1 MQDELTAAGKALTP
15 TRGVDPPP
23 EVETFIALRF
33 LTYIRYVM
41 LHLRNLASFVTLGYV
56 LLTLSLGS
64 YPFLAP
70 RAIAWFLS
78 LLFIGL
84 GTPIVMVFLE
94 MSRNSILTRM
104 TERGKE
110 GKSDWGFATR
120 TISFAALPVLSM
132 LGSHFP
138 FISRYVFS
146 WLQPALK
153 SLH

>member
-1 MQDELTAAGKALTP
+1 M
-15 TRGVDPPP
+15 
-23 EVETFIALRF
+23 ETFFALRF
-33 LTYIRYVM
+33 LSYIRYVM

-56 LLTLSLGS
+56 LLALALGS

-78 LLFIGL
+78 LLLIGL
-84 GTPIVMVFLE
+84 SVPVVMVFLE
-94 MSRNSILTRM
+94 MSRNAILSRM
-104 TERGKE
+104 TPHGKE
-110 GKSDWGFATR
+110 GKSDWSFATR
-120 TISFAALPVLSM
+120 TISFTALPLFSM
-132 LGSHFP
+132 MASHFP